1 MSRENS
7 MQLVQYY
14 QPDKE
19 QPFLPAIPGVQAH
32 LLEDRV
38 SNQERT
44 TAILLD
50 QAFRLKDE
58 LVSSLRG
65 SRGSYQGE
73 VVAHRLLES
82 HIHTITNIVKQLSR
96 DIEALEEQIRTR
108 DGVTTGTSFA
118 VQTLDHKHISGIG
131 DLRGRVAR
139 CDASISK
146 LSGDL
151 TLARQEMKQQEKEV
165 HSLRAALELHA
176 KESDM
181 KVMQLLSKMET
192 SISEQSSR
200 AKTAQGEQIHELQL
214 LDYKLANV
222 LSELRGQIQSQ
233 RKWTESQLQRS
244 EQDQARYADQLLST
258 MKERM
263 NAVEKKMEEQMHQ
276 LRVRLES
283 SDDMQRLEAELSGVK
298 HTEEKIHARI
308 MRVEKDLW
316 DELEEIKSEYR
327 AGFQSIQDS
336 IASLQQIQETKV
348 KLETKKF
355 QKDIKHIRRKMTEIK
370 DF

>member
-1 MSRENS
+1 MLSCSRGQS
-7 MQLVQYY
+7 
-14 QPDKE
+14 
-19 QPFLPAIPGVQAH
+19 FLPAIPGVQAH
-32 LLEDRV
+32 FLEDRV

-58 LVSSLRG
+58 LVVSLRN

-73 VVAHRLLES
+73 VMAHRLLEN
-82 HIHTITNIVKQLSR
+82 HIHTITSIVSQLSR

-108 DGVTTGTSFA
+108 DGVSTCTSFA
-118 VQTLDHKHISGIG
+118 VQTLDHKHINGIG

-151 TLARQEMKQQEKEV
+151 TITRQEMKQQEKEV
-165 HSLRAALELHA
+165 HSLRVALEVHA

-181 KVMQLLSKMET
+181 KVMQLLGKMET
-192 SISEQSSR
+192 SISEQSSK
-200 AKTAQGEQIHELQL
+200 AKTAHGEQIHELQL

-222 LSELRGQIQSQ
+222 LTELRGQIQSQ

-244 EQDQARYADQLLST
+244 EQDQMRYADQLLST
-258 MKERM
+258 TKEKM
-263 NAVEKKMEEQMHQ
+263 NAAEKKLDEQMH
-276 LRVRLES
+276 LFRVRLES
-283 SDDMQRLEAELSGVK
+283 SDDVQRLEAELNGVK
-298 HTEEKIHARI
+298 QTQEKIHGRI
-308 MRVEKDLW
+308 KRIENELW
-316 DELEEIKSEYR
+316 DELEEIKNEYR
-327 AGFQSIQDS
+327 AGFNSIQDS

-355 QKDIKHIRRKMTEIK
+355 QKDIKQIRRKITEIK